1 MRMPLPVGR
10 ETHSCMPALLSG
22 SVAAAWSQGPEGV
35 RGRNSENS
43 LILSQLGWEPT
54 VKLQDGLRLTY
65 QWIKQQVCSCFSPFV
80 PPLAVA
86 DHLNIC
92 PQVLVHILTSRGSHN
107 EASGRGLVQ
116 LEAEDGDR
124 SAYAKSTIV
133 PASAPR
139 ELGTLRMADGKE
151 GFAVSTE

>member
-1 MRMPLPVGR
+1 
-10 ETHSCMPALLSG
+10 MPALLSG
-22 SVAAAWSQGPEGV
+22 SVAAVCLQGPEGV

-65 QWIKQQVCSCFSPFV
+65 QWIKQQVCSRFPVPSCV
-80 PPLAVA
+80 PPVAAVA
-86 DHLNIC
+86 VHLNTC
-92 PQVLVHILTSRGSHN
+92 PEVIVHVLTSRGSHT

>member
-1 MRMPLPVGR
+1 
-10 ETHSCMPALLSG
+10 
-22 SVAAAWSQGPEGV
+22 
-35 RGRNSENS
+35 
-43 LILSQLGWEPT
+43 
-54 VKLQDGLRLTY
+54 
-65 QWIKQQVCSCFSPFV
+65 
-80 PPLAVA
+80 
-86 DHLNIC
+86 
-92 PQVLVHILTSRGSHN
+92 VHILPRTVSHS
-107 EASGRGLVQ
+107 EASGRGLSQ